1 MKDILPPTEGGEP
14 VVETEQAVIGC
25 LILDWAACRQP
36 DVEPEWFETA
46 FYGEIVRR
54 GRKLEAAGI
63 QPDHVTLLEG
73 MNEEGR
79 REVRAAAQLVPSIP
93 SYPNYVRQL
102 KQECGGGRF
111 WKGLRLSG
119 WRGNDADDMA
129 EGLRTLLAGTGRDY
143 RRRPSGG
150 RPDVDGSVRRL
161 LQRPV

>member
-1 MKDILPPTEGGEP
+1 MKDILPPTEEASP

-79 REVRAAAQLVPSIP
+79 REVLRCAQLVPSIP

-102 KQECGGGRF
+102 KQEWRRRTILERLTAI
-111 WKGLRLSG
+111 GLE
-119 WRGNDADDMA
+119 GNDADDMA
-129 EGLRTLLAGTGRDY
+129 EGLRTLLARTGRDY